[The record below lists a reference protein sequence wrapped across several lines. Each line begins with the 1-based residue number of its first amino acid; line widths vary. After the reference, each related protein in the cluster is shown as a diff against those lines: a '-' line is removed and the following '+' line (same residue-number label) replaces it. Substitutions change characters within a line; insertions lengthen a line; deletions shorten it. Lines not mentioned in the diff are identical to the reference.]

1 VLSIK
6 ESIKARIESLF
17 KISIISPVS
26 ATQLNRPPIKRLTI
40 VSCAWGDEYIELFDT
55 VALPAM
61 KNAVNFLGQQIS
73 VELLLLTDREFPI
86 PADCKFGVSVEFIP
100 EEVRKCGIF
109 SVLKKYV
116 TWDLAHDESDEAIM
130 WWPPDLYY
138 SESLLQ
144 DSILWLESGVSMVA
158 MPHLRI
164 PRAVFHEALNR
175 SPLGMLPSHLTQSAH
190 NWLISRIKSLRSRTD
205 LAFGMG
211 GITFRL
217 DSYENITFRHTNP
230 SPIMI
235 RKNRYTSNIL
245 KRFITPNE
253 FDRGFLFCYAQH
265 HEVVVL
271 TVSNNCFGFEVN
283 INKDVCTFLS
293 PAYSAKKV
301 HNIASFFRM
310 TIHRFPDEKS

>member
-1 VLSIK
+1 MVSIK
-6 ESIKARIESLF
+6 ESTKARIESWF

-26 ATQLNRPPIKRLTI
+26 ATQLSRPPIKRLTI
-40 VSCAWGDEYIELFDT
+40 VSCAWGDEYIELLDT
-55 VALPAM
+55 VALPAI
-61 KNAVNFLGQQIS
+61 KNAVNFLGRQIS
-73 VELLLLTDREFPI
+73 VELVLLTDREFPI
-86 PADCKFGVSVEFIP
+86 PADCNFGVSVEFIP
-100 EEVRKCGIF
+100 KEVRERGIF
-109 SVLKKYV
+109 SALKKYV
-116 TWDLAHDESDEAIM
+116 TSDLAHNESDEAIM

-144 DSILWLESGVSMVA
+144 DSIQWLESGVSMVA

-164 PRAVFHEALNR
+164 PKAVFDEARNR
-175 SPLGMLPSHLTQSAH
+175 SPLGILSSELTQSAH
-190 NWLISRIKSLRSRTD
+190 NWLVSKIKSLRSRTD

-217 DSYENITFRHTNP
+217 DSCENITFRHSNP

-235 RKNRYTSNIL
+235 RKNHYSSNTI

-271 TVSNNCFGFEVN
+271 TISNNCFGFEVN
-283 INKDVCTFLS
+283 INNDACTFLS
-293 PAYSAKKV
+293 PPYPAKKV
-301 HNIASFFRM
+301 HNIASLFRM
-310 TIHRFPDEKS
+310 TIHRFPDAKS